1 MDEKDLTV
9 EQEKVIVKPKR
20 GRPAKAD
27 TPLKVTVGSP
37 VVEETKAAE
46 IVVEEIEAVKELKK
60 VDKPKE
66 VNPCDD
72 CEYTYGSMP
81 CGHGCIHFKKK

>member
-1 MDEKDLTV
+1 
-9 EQEKVIVKPKR
+9 
-20 GRPAKAD
+20 
-27 TPLKVTVGSP
+27 
-37 VVEETKAAE
+37 
-46 IVVEEIEAVKELKK
+46 